1 MNRTS
6 KGISKGARCADVA
19 RHTCGTR
26 EPRRLFVKC
35 RVTEKEREDLH
46 TLMAKTGH
54 KSEADFIR
62 DAVFKVRPIV
72 IRTASPTD
80 LEIWQ
85 QMVDLV
91 NEFNRIGHNYN
102 QVVVKV
108 NTASIPMA
116 QALQESDK
124 TFHEVQQSLAQ
135 ARDALHAYLTDP
147 NKRL

>member
-1 MNRTS
+1 MWPATPAEPGSRGGS
-6 KGISKGARCADVA
+6 SSSAGSRKKSGK
-19 RHTCGTR
+19 TCIG
-26 EPRRLFVKC
+26 
-35 RVTEKEREDLH
+35 
-46 TLMAKTGH
+46 GH

-80 LEIWQ
+80 QEIWQ
-85 QMVDLV
+85 QMVALV
-91 NEFNRIGHNYN
+91 NEFNRIGRNYN

-124 TFHEVQQSLAQ
+124 TFREVQQSLAQ

>member
-1 MNRTS
+1 MNRTG
-6 KGISKGARCADVA
+6 KEISKGARCADVA
-19 RHTCGTR
+19 RHTCGAR

-46 TLMAKTGH
+46 ALMAKTGH

-80 LEIWQ
+80 QEIWQ
-85 QMVDLV
+85 QMVALV

-108 NTASIPMA
+108 NTASLPMA
-116 QALQESDK
+116 QALEASSRTFAGLRETLRRASQELRDY
-124 TFHEVQQSLAQ
+124 LA
-135 ARDALHAYLTDP
+135 DP